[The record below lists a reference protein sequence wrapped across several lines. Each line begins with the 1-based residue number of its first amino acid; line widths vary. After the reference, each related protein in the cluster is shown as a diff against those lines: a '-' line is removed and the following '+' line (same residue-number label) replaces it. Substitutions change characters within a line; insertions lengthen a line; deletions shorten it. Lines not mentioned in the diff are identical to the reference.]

1 MSESPPP
8 PPETNAGLVGGVI
21 LGVLFTLIGFCIF
34 LRLRQRRRAAL
45 RHTLDDEER
54 RFQARLEAA
63 TSGVF
68 SISGEDDELELT
80 AHEIEAIQGLERE
93 LERKARG
100 VPGAPPPEPTPSP
113 SVAAGGGGNGGGGGG
128 GGGSAAGG
136 AGTGAGGGAAA
147 AAPPTGEA
155 TTSAA
160 EKRP

>member
-1 MSESPPP
+1 MSESSPP

-21 LGVLFTLIGFCIF
+21 LGVLFTLIGLCIF

-100 VPGAPPPEPTPSP
+100 VPGAPPPEPTPS
-113 SVAAGGGGNGGGGGG
+113 VAAGGGG
-128 GGGSAAGG
+128 GGGSVAGG